1 MKLFIKGKRAL
12 LLAALAVVMVIV
24 AGCQAVGGVDLNQML
39 KQSLKVDSYEGTESV
54 EIKLVPSDSE
64 DVSEEDAEIAR
75 MLSSTKLE
83 LTSVKMKDAENGS
96 VKGNLEF
103 NGKSIGFE
111 ASIDEKQAVI
121 ALEGAKQP
129 FVLDLSVLSE
139 ATAETDSITAAAEKL
154 VDTVSGFVIDHLPN
168 PSSISA
174 TPASVTIGGETVN
187 AMHVVAEID
196 GEQLFGWINSF
207 LDALMADKA
216 GLTAVTTE
224 LIKLFEEQAGA
235 LEELGGAEELFGTTV
250 EETSEA
256 DIEEAVTEMLDG
268 LKEAKDEL
276 AKAKTE
282 DVEAFNAIFN
292 KNNKAKFGLYVDT
305 KLNIRKSEFEAT
317 IDFGAA
323 AEEEGVPFTG
333 ITVKAVSE
341 KSKVN
346 ETVVPDAVQAG
357 DDALAF
363 EELVELQGYEA
374 LELFNKESDLYS
386 LLRNDLHITRQEVYL
401 MPDYDVYGPIVTA
414 SGITL
419 IPLRDTAR
427 QLGATIKSD
436 AKGKKIELK
445 DGATGTK
452 LALTVGS
459 SWASVNGKNVKW
471 SYPTTSIN
479 GATYVPARDFV
490 KALQGTLY
498 WETES
503 DDYSYLVI
511 TREP

>member
-1 MKLFIKGKRAL
+1 MFIKGKKAL

-39 KQSLKVDSYEGTESV
+39 KQSLKINSYEGTELV
-54 EIKLVPSDSE
+54 EIKLVPSESE
-64 DVSEEDAEIAR
+64 NVLEEDAEIAR
-75 MLSSTKLE
+75 MLASTKLQ
-83 LTSVKMKDAENGS
+83 LTSVKMKDGEHGS
-96 VKGNLEF
+96 VKGSLEF
-103 NGKSIGFE
+103 NGKRIGFE

-129 FVLDLSVLSE
+129 FVLNLEELTGAS
-139 ATAETDSITAAAEKL
+139 AETESVTAAAEKL
-154 VDTVSGFVIDHLPN
+154 VDSVSGFVIDHLPN

-174 TPASVTIGGETVN
+174 EPASVTVNGETVN

-196 GEQLFGWINSF
+196 GEQLYGWINSF
-207 LDALMADKA
+207 LDALLADKD

-224 LIKLFEEQAGA
+224 LVKLIEEQAGA
-235 LEELGGAEELFGTTV
+235 LEELGGAEELFGTTI
-250 EETSEA
+250 EEASEQ
-256 DIEEAVTEMLDG
+256 DIEEAVAELIDG
-268 LKEAKDEL
+268 LEEAKDGL
-276 AKAKTE
+276 AEAKTE
-282 DVEAFNAIFN
+282 DEEAFNAIFN

-305 KLNIRKSEFEAT
+305 KLDIRKSEFEAS
-317 IDFGAA
+317 IDFGETAA
-323 AEEEGVPFTG
+323 EEGVPFTG
-333 ITVKAVSE
+333 ISIKAVSE
-341 KSKVN
+341 RSKVN
-346 ETVVPDAVQAG
+346 ETVVPDTVQAG
-357 DDALAF
+357 DDAIAF
-363 EELVELQGYEA
+363 EEMAELQGYEA
-374 LELFNKESDLYS
+374 LELFDKESDLYA

-401 MPDYDVYGPIVTA
+401 MPEYDEYGPIVTA

-452 LALTVGS
+452 LTFAVGS

-471 SYPTTSIN
+471 SYPTTVIN

-503 DDYSYLVI
+503 DEYSYLVI

>member
-1 MKLFIKGKRAL
+1 MFIKGKRAL

-54 EIKLVPSDSE
+54 EIKLVPSESK
-64 DVSEEDAEIAR
+64 DVSKEDAEIAR
-75 MLSSTKLE
+75 MLANTKLQ
-83 LTSVKMKDAENGS
+83 LTSVKLKDAEHGS
-96 VKGNLEF
+96 VKGSLEF
-103 NGKSIGFE
+103 NGKRIGFE

-129 FVLDLSVLSE
+129 FVLDMSDLNE
-139 ATAETDSITAAAEKL
+139 ASAETESITAAAEKL

-174 TPASVTIGGETVN
+174 EPASVTIGGETVN

-196 GEQLFGWINSF
+196 GEQLFGWLNSF
-207 LDALMADKA
+207 IDALVADKA

-224 LIKLFEEQAGA
+224 LVKLFEEQAGT

-250 EETSEA
+250 EETSDQ
-256 DIEEAVTEMLDG
+256 DIEEAVASMIDG
-268 LKEAKDEL
+268 LKEAKDGL

-282 DVEAFNAIFN
+282 DPESFNAIFN

-305 KLNIRKSEFEAT
+305 KLNIRKSEFEAL

-333 ITVKAVSE
+333 ISIKAVSE
-341 KSKVN
+341 KTKVN

-357 DDALAF
+357 DDAIAF
-363 EELVELQGYEA
+363 EQVAELQGYEA
-374 LELFNKESDLYS
+374 LELFEKESDLYA

-401 MPDYDVYGPIVTA
+401 MPDYDLYGPIVTA

-419 IPLRDTAR
+419 IPLRDTAQ

-452 LALTVGS
+452 LSLTVGS

-471 SYPTTSIN
+471 SYPTTVIN

-503 DDYSYLVI
+503 DDYSYLVV